1 MQLNP
6 NFANLA
12 QSYLFTDI
20 ARRVAAYKEAN
31 PSADIIRL
39 GIGDVTRPLA
49 KPVVDALCSSI
60 HEMGEAE
67 TFHGYGP
74 EHGYSF
80 LLEAIAGYYKTQHG
94 VTLSPEEIFVSDGAK
109 SDCGNILE
117 LFTSDNTVLMPD
129 PVYPAYV
136 DANVM
141 DGRRI
146 EYLSGTKENGFLPA
160 PPEDKKA
167 DIIYICSPNNPTG
180 AAYTK
185 KQLAAWVRYAYA
197 NGAVILFDSA
207 YECFVSDKNVPHSI
221 YEVEGAKECVVEI
234 CSLSKTA
241 GFTGLRC
248 GYTVVPKGLRPAGA
262 DLRGMWSRRQQ
273 TKFNEVPYIVQKAAA
288 AVFTPEGLKAS
299 FVNVDYY
306 KKNAATIAK
315 ALDDAGVWYCGGVN
329 SPYIWLQCP
338 EGMKSWDFFDK
349 LLNDAGV
356 VGTPGSGFGK
366 NGEGYFRLTGFGDAQ
381 RTEEAAQRLTSFLKK
396 L

>member
-6 NFANLA
+6 NFANLS

-20 ARRVAAYKEAN
+20 ARRVAAYKEEHPN
-31 PSADIIRL
+31 ADIIRL

-49 KPVVDALCSSI
+49 KPVADALCAAGA
-60 HEMGEAE
+60 EMADAA
-67 TFHGYGP
+67 TFMGYGP
-74 EHGYSF
+74 EHGYPF
-80 LLEAIAGYYKTQHG
+80 LREAIANYYKTKHG
-94 VTLSPEEIFVSDGAK
+94 VTLSPDEIFVSDGAK

-117 LFTSDNTVLMPD
+117 LFTADNTALIPD

-146 EYLSGTKENGFLPA
+146 EYVSGTRENGFLPA
-160 PPEDKKA
+160 PPEGQKA
-167 DIIYICSPNNPTG
+167 DIIYLCSPNNPTG

-185 KQLAAWVRYAYA
+185 KQLAAWIRYAYSS
-197 NGAVILFDSA
+197 GAVILFDAA
-207 YECFVSDKNVPHSI
+207 YECFVSDKDVPHSV

-248 GYTVVPKGLRPAGA
+248 GYTVVPKGLRPAGE

-273 TKFNEVPYIVQKAAA
+273 AKFNEVPYVVQRAAE

-299 FVNVDYY
+299 FENVDYY
-306 KKNAATIAK
+306 KKNAAVIAK
-315 ALDDAGVWYCGGVN
+315 ALDKAGVWYSGGVN
-329 SPYIWLQCP
+329 SPYLWLACP
-338 EGMKSWDFFDK
+338 GNLTSWDFFDK
-349 LLNDAGV
+349 LLAEAGV

-366 NGEGYFRLTGFGDAQ
+366 NGEGYFRLTGFGDAA
-381 RTEEAAQRLTSFLKK
+381 RTEEAAQRLTAFLKK